1 MQLVD
6 SDGSEMIEFDEF
18 LDIIKGGRADAK
30 AVIDPVTKKML
41 NKCGSAVKP
50 AAQAQEGGGTGAI
63 FNFFT
68 DFADRKF

>member
-30 AVIDPVTKKML
+30 AVVDPVTKKML
-41 NKCGSAVKP
+41 NKCGSAIKP
-50 AAQAQEGGGTGAI
+50 AAEQQDLGTGAI